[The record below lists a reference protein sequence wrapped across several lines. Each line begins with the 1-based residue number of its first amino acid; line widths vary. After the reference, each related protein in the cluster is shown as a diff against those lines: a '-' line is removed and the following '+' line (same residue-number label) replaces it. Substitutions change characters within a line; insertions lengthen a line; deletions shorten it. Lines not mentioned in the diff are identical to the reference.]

1 MRMRYGTRELGAD
14 PLIRDIYKK
23 RARGYLKPSGHK
35 ATYDFLTEIE
45 RIRDPNVAAHSHRK
59 LFLVRPDE
67 PLGAA
72 AMTLRQ
78 HKAYNP
84 YEQDDAIAAASATMV
99 NPPPPKKQRS
109 NNVSG
114 SSTPAI
120 RTERISLPPSP
131 SLSAAAPG
139 RSRYRV
145 KAPLGKGGLDEFE
158 KQFPDIAVWS
168 DPSKKQATVIVSP
181 LASGKTTFNRPAR
194 APIASLTPP
203 WVSVVSQLLRGPLW
217 RYGPATIFHKPVL
230 QMPTNLGPKYAPQP
244 GEPEKKLAID
254 LSVIRKKLEKGKYLR
269 LTEVDRD
276 VKSMFAQA
284 LLLSGGPT
292 TNLGLLTK
300 ATEVY
305 YEQQMAGAGLA
316 AVLRQEKEEALKI
329 TSAVNS
335 HDLHV

>member
-1 MRMRYGTRELGAD
+1 
-14 PLIRDIYKK
+14 
-23 RARGYLKPSGHK
+23 
-35 ATYDFLTEIE
+35 
-45 RIRDPNVAAHSHRK
+45 
-59 LFLVRPDE
+59 
-67 PLGAA
+67 
-72 AMTLRQ
+72 
-78 HKAYNP
+78 
-84 YEQDDAIAAASATMV
+84 
-99 NPPPPKKQRS
+99 
-109 NNVSG
+109 
-114 SSTPAI
+114 
-120 RTERISLPPSP
+120 
-131 SLSAAAPG
+131 
-139 RSRYRV
+139 
-145 KAPLGKGGLDEFE
+145 
-158 KQFPDIAVWS
+158 
-168 DPSKKQATVIVSP
+168 
-181 LASGKTTFNRPAR
+181 
-194 APIASLTPP
+194 
-203 WVSVVSQLLRGPLW
+203 
-217 RYGPATIFHKPVL
+217 
-230 QMPTNLGPKYAPQP
+230 MPTNLGPKYAPQP